1 LYEEPVPLARLQ
13 PKVPRDLQ
21 TICLK
26 CLRKEPERRYASAGA
41 LADDLRRFL
50 ADEPVRARPI
60 SLAERGLKW
69 ANRNRAQAALVVGT
83 LIVLAA
89 ALLAGTYYQGQRIAF
104 REAAHRQEQEARAVA
119 LVKGLAT
126 AETIAVDRLVAEM
139 APLSGW
145 TEPRLKALVATIPV
159 ERKEGLHARL
169 ALLPTHPAMSGELI
183 VYLPHCRPDELATV
197 RDALRPHARLAAD
210 RLWPILLD
218 DRAEPGQRLRAAGAL
233 ASYAPDGRA
242 WPTVAAAVVE
252 PLVGEGLLPAADW
265 AKALWPV
272 RLHLL
277 GPLA

>member
-83 LIVLAA
+83 LIVSAA
-89 ALLAGTYYQGQRIAF
+89 ALLAGTYYQGQRAAD
-104 REAAHRQEQEARAVA
+104 RAAAHRQEQEARAVA

-126 AETIAVDRLVAEM
+126 AETTAVDRLVADM
-139 APLSGW
+139 SPLTEW
-145 TEPRLKALVATIPV
+145 TEPLLKALVASTPAD
-159 ERKEGLHARL
+159 RKEGLHARL
-169 ALLPTHPAMSGELI
+169 ALSPTHPALSGELI
-183 VYLPHCRPDELATV
+183 AYLPHCRPEELAPV
-197 RDALRPHARLAAD
+197 RAASRPSPSLPAGRLSPRLLAR
-210 RLWPILLD
+210 P
-218 DRAEPGQRLRAAGAL
+218 AEP
-233 ASYAPDGRA
+233 
-242 WPTVAAAVVE
+242 
-252 PLVGEGLLPAADW
+252 PLPLPAAS
-265 AKALWPV
+265 
-272 RLHLL
+272 
-277 GPLA
+277 PLAPYSPDG